1 MIGQMLKMSTWLAKK
16 QYLLDD
22 TKITMFQLIA
32 YDNFLMSNVADS

>member
-1 MIGQMLKMSTWLAKK
+1 MLKMSTWLAKK